1 MRILLTLL
9 LAATLSAARLDSPT
23 GNRTTPPTL
32 ASVAPLGVAR
42 GATTDI
48 DITGLNL
55 AGATH
60 IYFDQP
66 GLTGRILR
74 VKELPD
80 LSDIRLGSNGTLST
94 VDLGPLPPRNQVT
107 VELNVPPDAPI
118 GPVRFR
124 LLTPLGATAEGR
136 FLIEPYIGESPDME
150 PNDTPEQAVETFLPA
165 ILTGAISKPGDIDLF
180 KLHVDSGEQVVFYN
194 EAMLIGST
202 LQPDVSILNEDQT
215 VLKEF
220 GADGGKDAL
229 WFSWRFAKAGTY
241 YIRVADLDSSGRAS
255 NFYRILAGAFPLL
268 DHASPLGLREGSH
281 APISLYGWN
290 LDPSKVDVSGTPEP
304 GWERTGPRPAS
315 PSGSVVREVL
325 DDEDSLAL
333 RPKAS
338 SGLAYNEIRLAVG
351 TNPEAASTNA
361 NHTAASAQPVSLPVT
376 INGHIAAPA
385 NNQPVS
391 DYYRFHARAGEKVI
405 LEVQARRLGS
415 PLDSYLEVLD
425 ANGKRIER
433 AQARAVLSTTTTLS
447 ERDSATAG
455 IRLISWTGMEPGDY
469 IMIGNEI
476 IRLSVLPKGPDEDTR
491 FEAIDGQRLAYF
503 DTTTEDH
510 SIDKPVYKVLIY
522 PPGKHFT
529 PNGLPLVPLYFQN
542 DDGGPGYSKD
552 SLVHFTAP
560 ADGDYLVRIHDVGG
574 LGGDDYAY
582 RLDIRNPRPDFR
594 LSATPANPSVPRG
607 GAVPVTVE
615 ARRIDEF
622 NGPIQVRV
630 DRLPKGLHASIG
642 VIRPDQ
648 ISCTILLS
656 ADAGATLSTAEPLK
670 IVGTAGGRT
679 HQANS
684 ADPLTL
690 VSLMPAPDVL
700 MAAGTRTLDLSPG
713 SSVTF
718 TVHATRQNGF
728 GGRVPVEVLNLPP
741 GVLIPSVGLNGV
753 LLNENEA
760 TRTVTLEALPDAEPG
775 EQLVYIAGR
784 VETRSPLQSL
794 YAAPEPI
801 LLRIHSKENAAR
813 GTPPSR

>member
-32 ASVAPLGVAR
+32 ASVAPLGVPR
-42 GATTDI
+42 GATTSI

-60 IYFDQP
+60 IYFDTP
-66 GLTGRILR
+66 GLSGRILR

-80 LSDIRLGSNGTLST
+80 LPDVRLGSNGTRST

-107 VELNVPPDAPI
+107 VELNVPPDTPI
-118 GPVRFR
+118 GAVRFR
-124 LLTPLGATAEGR
+124 LLTPLGTTPEGR

-165 ILTGAISKPGDIDLF
+165 ILTGTISKPGDIDLF
-180 KLHVDSGEQVVFYN
+180 KIHVDSGDQVVFYN

-220 GADGGKDAL
+220 GAGGGKDAM

-241 YIRVADLDSSGRAS
+241 YIRVADADQSGRPS
-255 NFYRILAGAFPLL
+255 NFYRILAGNFPLL
-268 DHASPLGLREGSH
+268 DHVSPLGLREGSH
-281 APISLYGWN
+281 TAVSLYGWN
-290 LDPSKVDVSGTPEP
+290 LDPSKADVSGTPDP
-304 GWERTGPRPAS
+304 GW
-315 PSGSVVREVL
+315 
-325 DDEDSLAL
+325 EDSLAL
-333 RPKAS
+333 RPKTNA
-338 SGLAYNEIRLAVG
+338 GLAYNEVRLAVG
-351 TNPEAASTNA
+351 TDPEISSTNT
-361 NHTAASAQPVSLPVT
+361 NHSPATAQPVSLPVT
-376 INGHIAAPA
+376 INGHIAAPSDGI
-385 NNQPVS
+385 PVS
-391 DYYRFHARAGEKVI
+391 DYYRFHARAGEKLI

-425 ANGKRIER
+425 AAGKRIER

-447 ERDSATAG
+447 ERDSASPG
-455 IRLISWTGMEPGDY
+455 IRLLSWTGMEPGDY

-574 LGGDDYAY
+574 LGGEDYTY
-582 RLDIRNPRPDFR
+582 RLNLRNPRPDFR

-615 ARRIDEF
+615 ARRLDEF
-622 NGPIQVRV
+622 NAPIQVRV
-630 DRLPKGLHASIG
+630 EGLPKGLHASSG

-648 ISCTILLS
+648 ISCTVLLS
-656 ADAGATLSTAEPLK
+656 ADPDATLDTAEPLK
-670 IVGTAGGRT
+670 IVGTAQGHT
-679 HQANS
+679 HWANA

-690 VSLMPAPDVL
+690 VSLMPAADVL
-700 MAAGTRTLDLSPG
+700 LAAGTRTLDLTAGG
-713 SSVTF
+713 SATF
-718 TVHATRQNGF
+718 SVHAVRQNGF
-728 GGRVPVEVLNLPP
+728 GGRIPIEVLNLPP

-760 TRTVTLEALPDAEPG
+760 TRTVTLQALPNAEPG
-775 EQLVYIAGR
+775 DQLVYIAGR
-784 VETRSPLQSL
+784 VETRSPLQSV
-794 YAAPEPI
+794 YAASEPI
-801 LLRIHSKENAAR
+801 LLRIHPSETAAR

>member
-1 MRILLTLL
+1 MRILFPLL

-32 ASVAPLGVAR
+32 NSVAPLGVAR

-60 IYFDQP
+60 IYFDTP

-80 LSDIRLGSNGTLST
+80 LPDIRLGSNGTLST

-107 VELNVPPDAPI
+107 VELNVPPDTPI

-124 LLTPLGATAEGR
+124 LLTPLGTTPEGR

-150 PNDTPEQAVETFLPA
+150 PNDTPDQAVETFLPA

-180 KLHVDSGEQVVFYN
+180 KIHVGSGDQVVFYN

-202 LQPDVSILNEDQT
+202 LQPDVSLLNEDQT

-220 GADGGKDAL
+220 GTDGGKDAL
-229 WFSWRFAKAGTY
+229 WFSWRFDKAGTY
-241 YIRVADLDSSGRAS
+241 YIRVADADQSGRAS
-255 NFYRILAGAFPLL
+255 NFYRILAGNFPLL
-268 DHASPLGLREGSH
+268 DHASPLGLRTGSH
-281 APISLYGWN
+281 APVSLFGWN
-290 LDPSKVDVSGTPEP
+290 LNPSKLDVSGTPDP
-304 GWERTGPRPAS
+304 GW
-315 PSGSVVREVL
+315 
-325 DDEDSLAL
+325 EDSLAL
-333 RPKAS
+333 RPKTS
-338 SGLAYNEIRLAVG
+338 LGLAYNEVRLAVG
-351 TNPEAASTNA
+351 TDPEVASTNS
-361 NHTAASAQPVSLPVT
+361 NHTTATAQSVSLPVT

-405 LEVQARRLGS
+405 LEVEARRLGS

-433 AQARAVLSTTTTLS
+433 AQARAVLATTTTLS
-447 ERDSATAG
+447 ERDSATSG
-455 IRLISWTGMEPGDY
+455 IRLTSWTGMDPGDY

-491 FEAIDGQRLAYF
+491 FESIDGQRLAYF

-529 PNGLPLVPLYFQN
+529 PNGLPLVPLYYQN

-615 ARRIDEF
+615 ARRIDDF

-630 DRLPKGLHASIG
+630 DGLPKGLHASTGI
-642 VIRPDQ
+642 IRPDQ

-656 ADAGATLSTAEPLK
+656 ADPDATLETAAPLK
-670 IVGTAGGRT
+670 IEGTAEGHT
-679 HQANS
+679 HWANS

-690 VSLMPAPDVL
+690 VSLMPPPDVL
-700 MAAGTRTLDLSPG
+700 MAAGTRTLDLAPG

-718 TVHATRQNGF
+718 SVRATRQNGF
-728 GGRVPVEVLNLPP
+728 GGRIPVEVLNLPP

-760 TRTVTLEALPDAEPG
+760 TRTVTLQALPNAEPG
-775 EQLVYIAGR
+775 DQLVYIAGR
-784 VETRSPLQSL
+784 VETRSPLQSV
-794 YAAPEPI
+794 YAAPVPI
-801 LLRIHSKENAAR
+801 LLRIRSKETAAR